1 MAHTVS
7 LLADHKGFTKPKAV
21 GDEYMVD
28 AIVNITNYV
37 QGGIT
42 LTAASVGLSQI
53 TQLIVTGVEEI
64 GQSARAVVSNTG
76 AYESIDS
83 VKIMNCLNGNKNLI
97 MVHSNYYIKL
107 FSFKPFICIF
117 SIC

>member
-7 LLADHKGFTKPKAV
+7 LLADHKGFTKPKAI

-42 LTAASVGLSQI
+42 LTAESVGLSQI
-53 TQLIVTGVEEI
+53 TQLIITGVEEI
-64 GQSARAVVSNTG
+64 GHSARAVVSNTG
-76 AYESIDS
+76 AYESIS
-83 VKIMNCLNGNKNLI
+83 SAKIILSTGSAQLAGTADEGI
-97 MVHSNYYIKL
+97 VRIRVYGL
-107 FSFKPFICIF
+107 L
-117 SIC
+117 

>member
-42 LTAASVGLSQI
+42 LTATSVGLSQI

-83 VKIMNCLNGNKNLI
+83 VKIILSTGSAQLAGTADEGI
-97 MVHSNYYIKL
+97 VRVRVYGL
-107 FSFKPFICIF
+107 L
-117 SIC
+117 

>member
-1 MAHTVS
+1 LTHTVS
-7 LLADHKGFTKPKAV
+7 LLADHKGFTKPRVV

-28 AIVNITNYV
+28 AIVNIGAYV

-53 TQLIVTGVEEI
+53 TQLMVTGVEEI

-76 AYESIDS
+76 AYESIS
-83 VKIMNCLNGNKNLI
+83 SAKIILSTGSAQLAGTSDEGI
-97 MVHSNYYIKL
+97 VRIRVYGL
-107 FSFKPFICIF
+107 L
-117 SIC
+117 